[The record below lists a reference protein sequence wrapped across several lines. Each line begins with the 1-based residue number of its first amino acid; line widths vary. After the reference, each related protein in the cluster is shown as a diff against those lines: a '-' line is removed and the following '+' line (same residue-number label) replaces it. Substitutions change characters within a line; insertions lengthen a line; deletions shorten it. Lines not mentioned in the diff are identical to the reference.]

1 MTNTPNNTDMGS
13 IVTKNL
19 YLSKICSA
27 TNGANNN
34 LELKATN
41 GGDESDNLT
50 VTLSKNVDGTG
61 LMNYSVPTST
71 HLEYSGIQKATALE
85 LQGGNN
91 KAYNATIGRFKIDPD
106 AALDPGQTT
115 SAIMAG
121 DIVQLYQNS
130 LVEPTIEMYRQPAS
144 EITRTNPFLSNG
156 IIDFEN
162 TNPQG
167 FTFTEVGT
175 GFAYN
180 TGTDTP
186 LTITKTS
193 DGPEGPFLGNYIMID
208 TTSNT
213 NVNGKNLL
221 NMIRGKKVTVTVT
234 AEVDSLDAA
243 QNECFYIGVN
253 DNTGVRKDL
262 RTFVKTGNKEFTID
276 VTIPSDATQIKFTIG
291 IAADIPN
298 TGSVVKVRRWIID
311 IEPTKIA
318 PIGVAQESGNPNDYI
333 NVCLKGITTVWAYTA
348 GNPIPGSLIKK
359 GSIGAP
365 VEADTIA
372 EGAGAAD
379 ISGTSRAP
387 DLGQGCSDAV
397 SIQSAASR
405 EDVIL
410 IKLNL

>member
-1 MTNTPNNTDMGS
+1 MTDTPNNTNMGS
-13 IVTKNL
+13 IVTRNL
-19 YLSKICSA
+19 YISKICSA
-27 TNGANNN
+27 TNGVSNN

-50 VTLSKNVDGTG
+50 VTLSKNTDGTG

-91 KAYNATIGRFKIDPD
+91 KAYNATIGRFKIDPA

-121 DIVQLYQNS
+121 DIVQLCQNG

-144 EITRTNPFLSNG
+144 ELTRTNPFLPNG
-156 IIDFEN
+156 ITDFEN

-175 GFAYN
+175 GFAYA

-193 DGPEGPFLGNYIMID
+193 EPPGGSFLGTYIMID
-208 TTSNT
+208 TINNT
-213 NVNGKNLL
+213 GLL
-221 NMIRGKKVTVTVT
+221 DKIKGKKVTVTVT
-234 AEVDSLDAA
+234 AEVDSLNAA
-243 QNECFYIGVN
+243 QNECFYIGINN
-253 DNTGVRKDL
+253 DVTVLEDL

-276 VTIPSDATQIKFTIG
+276 VTIPSDSTQIKFTIG

-298 TGSVVKVRRWIID
+298 TGSVVKVRRWIINT
-311 IEPTKIA
+311 EPTKIV
-318 PIGVAQESGNPNDYI
+318 PIGVAQQSGSQNAYI
-333 NVCLKGITTVWAYTA
+333 DVCLKGITTVWAYTA

-359 GSIGAP
+359 GILGSP
-365 VEADTIA
+365 VEAKTIA

-387 DLGQGCSDAV
+387 DLGQGCSNAV
-397 SIQSAASR
+397 SIQSSASR
-405 EDVIL
+405 QDVIL